1 MKGLL
6 NLTLKNSFLVVL
18 AVLSPVLLSGCDMVA
33 VLTAPVFLM
42 GNPAMSETTLTNVVL
57 PLTDTATIAYP
68 IRLAIR
74 GDNRLRQ
81 DKDSLAEEDYNK
93 VLQIIT
99 VKGHHFEV
107 EGMED
112 IPERY
117 LDDKLAHDAFCGLLE
132 LKVRDFS
139 RFGLTVS
146 LKNEREADLQKLRR
160 IKAEMEGLKSKR
172 DSLPV
177 SNTCAWQSDTTTTL
191 LAQMQ
196 KKLKK

>member
-6 NLTLKNSFLVVL
+6 NLTLKNSCLVVL

-57 PLTDTATIAYP
+57 PLTDTATMAYP

-99 VKGHHFEV
+99 VKGHHFEM

-117 LDDKLAHDAFCGLLE
+117 LDDQIAHDTFCGLSE
-132 LKVRDFS
+132 LKFRDWAHFV
-139 RFGLTVS
+139 LNVKQPT
-146 LKNEREADLQKLRR
+146 EADLQKLSRFDVE
-160 IKAEMEGLKSKR
+160 IEDLKAKR
-172 DSLPV
+172 EALPV
-177 SNTCAWQSDTTTTL
+177 SNDCVWQSKASYD
-191 LAQMQ
+191 LASQM
-196 KKLKK
+196 KNHLKK